1 MPTISLISI
10 SILISFMIGVGIIL
24 FVLYNELQ
32 SIKLMKRFDRF
43 SLCFKA
49 EEEPSFF
56 DRFFHFLW
64 KIVHKFSTLLKKS
77 SVLTRYQNRYEKY
90 ISFKDKEKQA
100 MDIISIKFLVGFLF
114 FFLYLFFIILRHL
127 FFTPIAFLAFLFG
140 FFLPDIILNIQF
152 QKRKKQVREDLLKAI
167 IIMNNSFKSGKNI
180 MQAISTVKNEL
191 TGQVADEFK
200 KIYLDMTYGLS
211 LEDVFSRFY
220 ERISLEETKY
230 IASSL
235 TLLNKTGGNIVE
247 VFSTIEKSFFTKKK
261 MQDELHSLTSASVFV
276 FRILIFLPFVFIGII
291 LLLNPTYFAPLFQS
305 FLGWVLFSFIL
316 ILYILY
322 IVIVKKVLKVKI

>member
-127 FFTPIAFLAFLFG
+127 FFTPIAFFG

-200 KIYLDMTYGLS
+200 KIYLDMNYGLR
-211 LEDVFSRFY
+211 LEDVFSSFY
-220 ERISLEETKY
+220 D
-230 IASSL
+230 
-235 TLLNKTGGNIVE
+235 KT
-247 VFSTIEKSFFTKKK
+247 
-261 MQDELHSLTSASVFV
+261 Q
-276 FRILIFLPFVFIGII
+276 II
-291 LLLNPTYFAPLFQS
+291 Y
-305 FLGWVLFSFIL
+305 
-316 ILYILY
+316 
-322 IVIVKKVLKVKI
+322 